1 MSNLTP
7 TQEVAPTPVP
17 AQASAAPAPA
27 PDAGTV
33 VAKGTIIPGEPEY
46 QLDPLLTRILR
57 TRRRH
62 GSQGDMQFRTWLFNY
77 IRKQLKLLPTVKEEG
92 CIYVTTDAKSTVLF
106 SCHVDSVHSREES
119 DKGDQ
124 NLAFDPVFGHLFLAE
139 KSQSSCLGGD
149 DGVGVY
155 ILLKMLEKGVA
166 GHYMFHT
173 GEEVGGIGSAAFVR
187 NNRKILDDIEAVV
200 AFDRKCIDGEDNEVI
215 ITQGGAS
222 CASET
227 FGLALAKSLS
237 NQKWGFND
245 KWVTSHKGS
254 FTDSKNYAQQVPECV
269 NVGCFYDRQHSNNE
283 TVNVYELD
291 KLVKAVVEVEWKM
304 LPIVRKPT
312 VYGGS
317 GGGYNGQTGF
327 GREMFDFEP
336 PKKPKAQITSG
347 KRLPPKPVDVDLQSE
362 VELIDTYRMKDIE
375 ELVEA
380 LDERK
385 TTQLLA
391 LLAIELRKTRAEN
404 DLMRTLLELDF

>member
-1 MSNLTP
+1 MSNLTT
-7 TQEVAPTPVP
+7 TQAP
-17 AQASAAPAPA
+17 AQAPAATAQA
-27 PDAGTV
+27 SDAGTV

-62 GSQGDMQFRTWLFNY
+62 GSQGDMNFRTWLFNH
-77 IRKQLKLLPTVKEEG
+77 IRTQLKLQPTVKEEG
-92 CIYVTTDAKSTVLF
+92 NIYVTTDAKSTVLF
-106 SCHVDSVHSREES
+106 SCHVDSVHRRDES
-119 DKGDQ
+119 DNGDQ
-124 NLAFDPVFGHLFLAE
+124 ALAFDPVFGHLFLAD
-139 KSQSSCLGGD
+139 KSKSSCLGGD

-173 GEEVGGIGSAAFVR
+173 GEEVGGVGSSAFVR
-187 NNRKILDDIEAVV
+187 NNRTFIDEIEAVV
-200 AFDRKCIDGEDNEVI
+200 AFDRKCVDGEDNEVI
-215 ITQGGAS
+215 ITQGGSA

-237 NQKWGFND
+237 NPKWGFNN
-245 KWVTSHKGS
+245 KWITSHKGT

-269 NVGCFYDRQHSNNE
+269 NIGCFYDRQHTSNE

-291 KLVKAVVEVEWKM
+291 KLVKALVEVEWKM

-312 VYGGS
+312 VYGG
-317 GGGYNGQTGF
+317 GGYNGQTGF
-327 GREMFDFEP
+327 GFGREMYDFEP
-336 PKKPKAQITSG
+336 PKKPKAQITNG
-347 KRLPPKPVDVDLQSE
+347 KKLPPKPVEVDLQSE

-375 ELVEA
+375 ELV
-380 LDERK
+380 DSID
-385 TTQLLA
+385 TQEMTRLLA

-404 DLMRTLLELDF
+404 DLMRTMLELDV